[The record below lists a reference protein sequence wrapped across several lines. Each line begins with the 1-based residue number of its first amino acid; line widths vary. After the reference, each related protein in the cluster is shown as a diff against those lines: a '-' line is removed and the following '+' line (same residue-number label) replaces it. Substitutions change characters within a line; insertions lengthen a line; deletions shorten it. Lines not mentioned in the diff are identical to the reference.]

1 MQNTM
6 VRFSRDEIY
15 TFVGSVLLAINPYKL
30 IGSLYG
36 EDVMATFETTSLVDA
51 PPHVY
56 AVVENCFRRAI
67 HGSGSQSLIIG
78 GESGA
83 GKTES
88 TKLAL
93 SYLVWRTRRQA
104 KADGS
109 AYAGFMACILQ
120 ANPLM
125 EAFGNVMAHC
135 ALDMDVHMR
144 MYSVHVHVHV
154 HAHVHVHVHVH
165 NMHISH
171 VHVHMYT
178 CSTCSHVHMYMLH
191 VHVHVTCACGSQQ
204 LHDSFAAAARSVL
217 LLMLP
222 QPGRPAFSVCLC
234 PPFSCAAT
242 PVVGMHFAQS
252 QLVALRQVHS
262 PRPQRRDRPAAWR
275 AGPHVPS

>member
-1 MQNTM
+1 MAEPASRRDPQTGVNDVTQLLTLTEESVMQNTM

-135 ALDMDVHMR
+135 ALDMDVYMHMCKYMCMCMCTTCTSH
-144 MYSVHVHVHV
+144 MYMFTCTHVQ
-154 HAHVHVHVHVH
+154 
-165 NMHISH
+165 
-171 VHVHMYT
+171 HVHMYT
-178 CSTCSHVHMYMLH
+178 CTCCMCMYMSHVH
-191 VHVHVTCACGSQQ
+191 
-204 LHDSFAAAARSVL
+204 
-217 LLMLP
+217 
-222 QPGRPAFSVCLC
+222 
-234 PPFSCAAT
+234 
-242 PVVGMHFAQS
+242 
-252 QLVALRQVHS
+252 VALSSSMILLPLLRVACCFLCSHS
-262 PRPQRRDRPAAWR
+262 RADLLFLCVCAHHSRVPPRR
-275 AGPHVPS
+275 S